1 MKYFKLY
8 NILHYITSSS
18 VQPDQ
23 NIHEKD
29 MVEDF
34 DIRISF
40 DLLAQADVFASFY
53 FSEPLRVYQAVF
65 FK

>member
-40 DLLAQADVFASFY
+40 DLLAQADVFMSFY
-53 FSEPLRVYQAVF
+53 FSKPLRVYQAVF
-65 FK
+65 LK

>member
-1 MKYFKLY
+1 MKYFKFY

-18 VQPDQ
+18 VQPD
-23 NIHEKD
+23 HEKD

-40 DLLAQADVFASFY
+40 DLQAQSDVFTSF
-53 FSEPLRVYQAVF
+53 
-65 FK
+65 